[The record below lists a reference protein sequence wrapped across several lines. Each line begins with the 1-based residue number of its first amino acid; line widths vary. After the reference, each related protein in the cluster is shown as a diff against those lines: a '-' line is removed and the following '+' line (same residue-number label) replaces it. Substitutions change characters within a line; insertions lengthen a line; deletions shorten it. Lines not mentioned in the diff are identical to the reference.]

1 MIAKEEVKEL
11 KAETAGG
18 KSDTAAKIALVKTA
32 AKVKVVQHEASDA
45 ATEAN
50 EKIEKGKV
58 SEIKAKKLTARSKEI
73 AKKNSEKVK
82 EMAEKRVRAAQR
94 KARSIKRKAG
104 RMASKAERQAENTV
118 EK

>member
-73 AKKNSEKVK
+73 AKKNAEKVK
-82 EMAEKRVRAAQR
+82 EMAK
-94 KARSIKRKAG
+94 KLTARSKEIAKKN
-104 RMASKAERQAENTV
+104 AE
-118 EK
+118 